1 MFDGDDLMVRKLIP
15 SIFIVLACLIYWV
28 MPGWAAESGT
38 NLQMQ
43 GCGSLRNAY
52 GPFNYNTA
60 RGRAHWKVVQEYHFT
75 PSVQRLEHGHTG
87 KIPEDLDY
95 TLRAFPNQPLALFDM
110 ARYQLEHGYPR
121 GANWDSVHY
130 YPAECYFKRAMAFV
144 PKDGVV
150 RMIYGIYLQRK
161 GDNQAALKRYKQAEK
176 LIESKRS
183 AELHYNMGLLYFKLK
198 DYAEA
203 RKQAKQAY
211 AKGYPLPGL
220 RNQLESVG
228 QWPDSSSTS
237 GSKSNEKQAK

>member
-1 MFDGDDLMVRKLIP
+1 MVRK
-15 SIFIVLACLIYWV
+15 FILTVVLSSAFSLPWARLV
-28 MPGWAAESGT
+28 WAAESST
-38 NLQMQ
+38 NLKLQ
-43 GCGSLRNAY
+43 GCGSLHNAY
-52 GPFNYNTA
+52 GPYNYNTA
-60 RGRAHWKVVQEYHFT
+60 RGRAAWPVVQHYHFT
-75 PSVQRLEHGHTG
+75 ESVQRLQHGSTG

-130 YPAECYFKRAMAFV
+130 YPADCYFKRAIAFA

-161 GDNQAALKRYKQAEK
+161 GDDKAALKRYHQAEK
-176 LIESKRS
+176 LIKPART
-183 AELHYNMGLLYFKLK
+183 AELHYNMGLLYFQMK

-203 RKQAKQAY
+203 RKQAKLAY

-220 RNQLESVG
+220 RKQLKAVG
-228 QWPDSSSTS
+228 QWS
-237 GSKSNEKQAK
+237 GSSAAESNGRDK